1 MPTTKNLMGA
11 GLVPLQAT
19 SILGSVA
26 NGLTATGVGQSD
38 ALALTSDLNVFST
51 VATGTGARLQANL
64 ARGDEITVA
73 NNGANALLVYP
84 PTGAAIGT
92 AATNA
97 GVSVAAG
104 KLGVFTLI
112 TPTLFIASV
121 GA

>member
-51 VATGTGARLQANL
+51 VATGTGTRLQANL

-92 AATNA
+92 AAANDVQRRPYA
-97 GVSVAAG
+97 LAISALYAR
-104 KLGVFTLI
+104 LLRHCCRCR
-112 TPTLFIASV
+112 
-121 GA
+121 